1 MSIDYRK
8 LIYKMLSGSVVS
20 QVIGFFS
27 TIVIVFG
34 FSNKDIANYGLYY
47 SIVSILSMIL
57 SLRMEN
63 LIYRYSEKDESSNY
77 ASSVIIFSLLNALF
91 IFCLLIVFGFI
102 SSSSLDF
109 SYWLLVFWGGFSYS
123 LYNVLINF
131 LVRNN
136 EENLIVIL
144 KIGRVIVELILVV
157 IFTVIDNPIKYIMFS
172 MSCGYSVSSLVC
184 FIICDKYN
192 FPSLNIILF
201 YFKEWREVYIH
212 SKFDFPASLCNAAVL
227 HYPQLLLSLSGN
239 VFLASLYFQI
249 TRFVGTPTLIVS
261 QSIGLAFKQ
270 HAQKEFDLY
279 NKCENSIK
287 TYSKY
292 LYRKLLPLVFFGSS
306 LITLTLLYIKFDYS
320 LQNIFISFSLVLVFI
335 IRFIFNVLSP
345 VVYVYGLYK
354 DNLKY
359 QLFLLMSS
367 CISLIFYSSSIYLI
381 LTYSLFVSLVYI
393 SYINFI
399 SGYSME
405 TVNG

>member
-1 MSIDYRK
+1 
-8 LIYKMLSGSVVS
+8 MLSGSVVS
-20 QVIGFFS
+20 QLIGFFS

-57 SLRMEN
+57 SFRMEN
-63 LIYRYSEKDESSNY
+63 LIYRYSEKDGSSNY
-77 ASSVIIFSLLNALF
+77 ASFIIIFSLLNALF
-91 IFCLLIVFGFI
+91 LFCLLIAFGFI
-102 SSSSLDF
+102 SSSSLDL
-109 SYWLLVFWGGFSYS
+109 SYWLLVFFGGVSYS

-131 LVRNN
+131 LVRNS
-136 EENLIVIL
+136 EGSLIVTL
-144 KIGRVIVELILVV
+144 KIGRVVVEFMLVV
-157 IFTVIDNPIKYIMFS
+157 IFTAINNPINYIMFS
-172 MSCGYSVSSLVC
+172 MSCGYFLSSLVC
-184 FIICDKYN
+184 FIICDKYKT
-192 FPSLNIILF
+192 PSLDIILF
-201 YFKEWREVYIH
+201 HFKEWRSVYIH

-239 VFLASLYFQI
+239 VLLASLYFQI

-261 QSIGLAFKQ
+261 QSIGLALKQ
-270 HAQKEFDLY
+270 HAQKEFDLS
-279 NKCENSIK
+279 NKCVNSIR

-292 LYRKLLPLVFFGSS
+292 LYGKLLPLVFFCSS
-306 LITLTLLYIKFDYS
+306 IITLTLLYIKFDY
-320 LQNIFISFSLVLVFI
+320 NINNILVSFSLVLVFI
-335 IRFIFNVLSP
+335 VRFMFNVLSP

-354 DNLKY
+354 DNFKY

>member
-1 MSIDYRK
+1 
-8 LIYKMLSGSVVS
+8 
-20 QVIGFFS
+20 
-27 TIVIVFG
+27 
-34 FSNKDIANYGLYY
+34 
-47 SIVSILSMIL
+47 MIL

-102 SSSSLDF
+102 SSSSLNF

-172 MSCGYSVSSLVC
+172 MSCGYFVSSLVC

-239 VFLASLYFQI
+239 VLLASLYFQI
-249 TRFVGTPTLIVS
+249 TR
-261 QSIGLAFKQ
+261 
-270 HAQKEFDLY
+270 
-279 NKCENSIK
+279 
-287 TYSKY
+287 
-292 LYRKLLPLVFFGSS
+292 
-306 LITLTLLYIKFDYS
+306 
-320 LQNIFISFSLVLVFI
+320 
-335 IRFIFNVLSP
+335 
-345 VVYVYGLYK
+345 
-354 DNLKY
+354 
-359 QLFLLMSS
+359 
-367 CISLIFYSSSIYLI
+367 
-381 LTYSLFVSLVYI
+381 
-393 SYINFI
+393 
-399 SGYSME
+399 
-405 TVNG
+405 